1 MRVTTAPQG
10 QEVTLVK
17 RKRHT
22 PEQVIRKL
30 RDAER
35 MQASGV
41 EMPEIYRR
49 LEISAQTY
57 QRWRKQYQG
66 MAIQDMARLKSLEK
80 ENRRLKKIVADQAL
94 DNDML
99 KELAQGKW

>member
-1 MRVTTAPQG
+1 M
-10 QEVTLVK
+10 K

-30 RDAER
+30 REAER
-35 MQASGV
+35 LQASGV
-41 EMPEIYRR
+41 EMPEILRQ

-66 MAIQDMARLKSLEK
+66 MATQDVARLRALEK

-99 KELAQGKW
+99 RELAQGKW

>member
-1 MRVTTAPQG
+1 M
-10 QEVTLVK
+10 K

-22 PEQVIRKL
+22 PEQVVRKL
-30 RDAER
+30 REAER
-35 MQASGV
+35 LQASGV
-41 EMPEIYRR
+41 EIPEILRQ
-49 LEISAQTY
+49 LEVSAQTY

-66 MAIQDMARLKSLEK
+66 MALNDVARLRALEK
-80 ENRRLKKIVADQAL
+80 ENRRLKKIVADQAM